1 MILRYTGSHGMLVAL
16 VSYDI
21 VIYLLCVCLIL
32 LWKYEESSHL
42 SVILLLCVVI
52 IVHGWHICI

>member
-21 VIYLLCVCLIL
+21 VIYLLCVSYFTVEI
-32 LWKYEESSHL
+32 
-42 SVILLLCVVI
+42 
-52 IVHGWHICI
+52 